1 MAMEHTEWIAAI
13 AGNDSSR
20 TIAKKSDIPDRT
32 VLNQMD
38 KGRFSAENVI
48 RIAEGYSKSPVRA
61 LVDTGYLD
69 EEWAKTVDPETAIW
83 SLSEEAI
90 ANHVLE
96 RMKLP
101 GTHKVF
107 QTPVDELAERRN
119 TPGGTT
125 NDQSEQSETPP
136 SVHADDDDDGTV
148 RPFDWE
154 PGTYAADSSPD
165 EDAGREE
172 EGADPFP

>member
-1 MAMEHTEWIAAI
+1 MEHMKWLEAI
-13 AGNDSSR
+13 TAGDSAREIGRHADVSF
-20 TIAKKSDIPDRT
+20 RT
-32 VLNQMD
+32 VANQIN
-38 KGRFSAENVI
+38 RHQFSAEVVI
-48 RIAEGYSKSPVRA
+48 KIAEGYSKSPVRA

-119 TPGGTT
+119 TPGGTA

-136 SVHADDDDDGTV
+136 SVHDDDDDDGTV